1 LRRRSNLNNRSI
13 KIADKKEFNKI
24 LKTKETEDSYVNNNK
39 DKFKLQDS
47 FKSSN
52 MTTN

>member
-1 LRRRSNLNNRSI
+1 MRRRSLNNRSI
-13 KIADKKEFNKI
+13 KIADKKELNKI
-24 LKTKETEDSYVNNNK
+24 FKTKETEDSYVNNNK
-39 DKFKLQDS
+39 DKIKLQDS